1 MRTKKTIKEEKAEV
15 TEIVNL
21 SGFEEAMT
29 DKSTP
34 LLDELNLRLF
44 VAVMLGTASD
54 VTKVIKEG
62 ANVNALNLNKVCP
75 LELAKAHKRK
85 NVVKILEANG
95 AHLQIDETQKKR
107 PSKKN

>member
-1 MRTKKTIKEEKAEV
+1 MGTKIKKEEVEA

-21 SGFEEAMT
+21 SGFESAMA
-29 DKSTP
+29 DKSIS

-62 ANVNALNLNKVCP
+62 ADVNALNLNRVSP
-75 LELAKAHKRK
+75 LELATAHKRK

-95 AHLQIDETQKKR
+95 AQLQFDDAGKTR

>member
-1 MRTKKTIKEEKAEV
+1 MPCRILRRAVRYYYSALNYKQ
-15 TEIVNL
+15 
-21 SGFEEAMT
+21 
-29 DKSTP
+29 P
-34 LLDELNLRLF
+34 LLFQLVPVIAKQFESVFPELAQQNDF
-44 VAVMLGTASD
+44 

-75 LELAKAHKRK
+75 LELAKAHNRK

-95 AHLQIDETQKKR
+95 AHLELNAETPKQR

>member
-1 MRTKKTIKEEKAEV
+1 MSTQKTNEEETKA
-15 TEIVNL
+15 TEIMSL
-21 SGFEEAMT
+21 SGFEEAIR
-29 DKSTP
+29 DNATP

-62 ANVNALNLNKVCP
+62 ADVNALNLNKVCP
-75 LELAKAHKRK
+75 LELAKAHNRK

-95 AHLQIDETQKKR
+95 AHLDFNDAEKIR
-107 PSKKN
+107 PSKKG